1 MIRPIPTADYDA
13 ATVWTDGSLDG
24 STGSCSIFSNSYQA
38 SYKIPP
44 AIGLSSTTTELAG
57 LVAAVYHHDPNTPLQ
72 IYTDSQAAI
81 FLAKKDNPT
90 SRTKLKNPNN
100 DLVETLQVLASNHGA
115 PISVHWIKGHSGDA
129 GNEAADR
136 LATAARRSNMTPAFP
151 KLFTSIQFRPQCNG
165 LPVNEY
171 PRRFLRKQALLAH
184 SRTFLWSR
192 HGVNLKTLPSDLLKI
207 TASCLKNN
215 APDESPLFSSRHNS
229 TFRAFRWKLVTD
241 LLPIGSRH
249 QRWGNQ
255 SNLAGVCRICNSAT
269 EDISHL
275 FSCHST
281 DRTTWVDQLHSAL
294 ISRVPSIPRQLSVS
308 LLADGVLSHSY
319 GTISEPMKTAIL
331 PFVVE
336 DQPFAQLAAKILR
349 GCHDFIFNS
358 IWKPRCQ
365 ATIDQERQ
373 LGITT
378 QQKRVYESRPSAPS
392 SNPYKFGLSRLLDR
406 ANWSSINLELTTI

>member
-1 MIRPIPTADYDA
+1 M
-13 ATVWTDGSLDG
+13 
-24 STGSCSIFSNSYQA
+24 
-38 SYKIPP
+38 
-44 AIGLSSTTTELAG
+44 
-57 LVAAVYHHDPNTPLQ
+57 
-72 IYTDSQAAI
+72 
-81 FLAKKDNPT
+81 
-90 SRTKLKNPNN
+90 KLP
-100 DLVETLQVLASNHGA
+100 
-115 PISVHWIKGHSGDA
+115 
-129 GNEAADR
+129 
-136 LATAARRSNMTPAFP
+136 TAARRSNMTPAFP

-406 ANWSSINLELTTI
+406 ANWSSINLELTTICKTNETSIYSRVLFLYLYLSYWRHFCPCLGANCSDQQGRRKYSTPSSLNGPCIYPSHGHETPVRILRISRDALRSDYLYAIDAEDSWRLRRQIRAGILGRHPDLQSIDGRASTPHRTGAGTTQGE